1 MQEVQ
6 PKENPLGLKVYI
18 NGVPDLKTI
27 PKEKAESILAALE
40 LEISEYYEKRS
51 ALLADLRNAEGESP
65 NVLLNCLEK

>member
-18 NGVPDLKTI
+18 NGIPDLTVI

-40 LEISEYYEKRS
+40 LEISEYYEERK
-51 ALLADLRNAEGESP
+51 G
-65 NVLLNCLEK
+65 